1 MLGKGLP
8 NSDNST
14 RWAKIVE
21 QLELRDLLRNAAFV
35 VHLSAREN
43 SYSGVVI
50 KTFSQVLRVEEIE
63 K

>member
-14 RWAKIVE
+14 RWAK
-21 QLELRDLLRNAAFV
+21 LELRDLLRNAAFV